1 MTTVFV
7 GNLASATTSDDLREL
22 FGRYGEVA
30 SASVEQDRN
39 TGRSR
44 GFAFVEMSSG
54 GVAAILAVNGMAV
67 GGRPL
72 SCSEAKPRTPRTP
85 SAGVPW
91 S

>member
-7 GNLASATTSDDLREL
+7 GNLASATTDDDLREM
-22 FGRYGEVA
+22 FGLYGEVA

-44 GFAFVEMSSG
+44 GFAFVEMTSG
-54 GVAAILAVNGMAV
+54 GGDAILALNGTAV

-72 SCSEAKPRTPRTP
+72 SVSEAKPRAPRTP
-85 SAGVPW
+85 PAGVPW